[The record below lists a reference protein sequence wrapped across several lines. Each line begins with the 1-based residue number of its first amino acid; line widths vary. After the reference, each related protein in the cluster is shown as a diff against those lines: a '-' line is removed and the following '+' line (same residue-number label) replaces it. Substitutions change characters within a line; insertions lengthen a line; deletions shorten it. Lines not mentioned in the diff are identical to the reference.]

1 MKRTCVELLN
11 FLPPDDLPQKETL
24 MSSTDSDIRPNA
36 SARARDA
43 DDLANQIDAIRVD
56 LQNLTG
62 TVTHIAWGQVSRDQT
77 RPWRPPT
84 RPRRP
89 SGAIRCKPS
98 PSPQD

>member
-24 MSSTDSDIRPNA
+24 MSSTDSDIRSGAKRVGA
-36 SARARDA
+36 SARDA

-56 LQNLTG
+56 LQNLSG
-62 TVTHIAWGQVSRDQT
+62 TVIHIAKGQVSRAQT

-89 SGAIRCKPS
+89 
-98 PSPQD
+98 